1 MTSFSLPRRALAG
14 AALALLGTGA
24 AIAQTTSPTDA
35 GADFDAVLA
44 GAKREGK
51 LTAWIASPRN
61 PATHRA
67 LIDAFNQR
75 FGLATELEWVPNSA
89 VTSNSRTIAEAAGG
103 KVSVDVIGGG
113 AIEEVAA
120 AVAGKIIRPYP
131 WSAVFGKA
139 LPRTAAIEKLI
150 MANYAGTAVPYQVV
164 VYGLAWNPN
173 QIAEHDLPAR
183 LVDLGDPKYHGMFS
197 FNAFFLV
204 PLDVASYTLGV
215 QPTLELAKRIIANRP
230 VLEKGTPAVAR
241 SVVTGATAFGVTVA
255 PIAELSE
262 RMHEPLKFRLF
273 ADVIPE
279 SKVFLYVPEGAP
291 HPNTARLFTAWLATE
306 GAAVADPLEPFPAV
320 GDPDARINRMIA
332 DQERQTGARVSEP
345 KTPADLAASAKLRDA
360 FSQLIAG
367 D

>member
-1 MTSFSLPRRALAG
+1 MRPQLITKTRRGTDMTSFSLPRRALAG

-113 AIEEVAA
+113 HLLDGA

-139 LPRTAAIEKLI
+139 P
-150 MANYAGTAVPYQVV
+150 P
-164 VYGLAWNPN
+164 P
-173 QIAEHDLPAR
+173 
-183 LVDLGDPKYHGMFS
+183 S
-197 FNAFFLV
+197 
-204 PLDVASYTLGV
+204 
-215 QPTLELAKRIIANRP
+215 
-230 VLEKGTPAVAR
+230 R
-241 SVVTGATAFGVTVA
+241 S
-255 PIAELSE
+255 
-262 RMHEPLKFRLF
+262 
-273 ADVIPE
+273 
-279 SKVFLYVPEGAP
+279 
-291 HPNTARLFTAWLATE
+291 
-306 GAAVADPLEPFPAV
+306 
-320 GDPDARINRMIA
+320 
-332 DQERQTGARVSEP
+332 
-345 KTPADLAASAKLRDA
+345 
-360 FSQLIAG
+360 
-367 D
+367 